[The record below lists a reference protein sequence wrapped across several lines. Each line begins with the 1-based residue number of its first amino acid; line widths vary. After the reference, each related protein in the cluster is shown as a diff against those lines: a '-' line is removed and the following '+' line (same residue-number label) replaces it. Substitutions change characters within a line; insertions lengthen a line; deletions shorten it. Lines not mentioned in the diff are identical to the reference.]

1 MGIKILQFLKNKWV
15 QLVLAFVIGA
25 GIGVIFY
32 PSKTTEFREKIHTLE
47 ETVKIKETRLE
58 ENKDSLTEI
67 AQKLVE
73 ERNSFKD
80 FREDT
85 SIKIES
91 LRTENSS
98 LKRSAK
104 RKKFRIVKPD
114 GTIIEKEFEET
125 SSEEVTSIVT
135 EVRQEFD
142 RKVRSIESKW
152 KKLHKT
158 RILKIRE
165 TYEKKLLEK
174 DVEIRYVEK
183 KVEREKIVKV
193 NEKKL
198 RTDLGYSTDN
208 KIYTHASYPLWGP
221 IYVGGG
227 FSSDVNMKEPEAR
240 IGVGISW

>member
-1 MGIKILQFLKNKWV
+1 MRIKILQFLKNKWV

-25 GIGVIFY
+25 GIGVILY

-47 ETVKIKETRLE
+47 ETVKVKEKYLE
-58 ENKDSLTEI
+58 ENKGLLTKITQQLE
-67 AQKLVE
+67 E
-73 ERNSFKD
+73 ERNSLKD
-80 FREDT
+80 FKEDT

-98 LKRSAK
+98 LKRFAK

-125 SSEEVTSIVT
+125 SSEEVTSVVT

-152 KKLHKT
+152 KKIHKA
-158 RILKIRE
+158 RVSEIKA

-174 DVEIRYVEK
+174 DIEIRYVEK
-183 KVEREKIVKV
+183 KVEREKIVQV

-198 RTDLGYSTDN
+198 RTGLGYSTDN
-208 KIYTHASYPLWGP
+208 KIYTHFSYPFWGP
-221 IYVGGG
+221 VFVGGG
-227 FSSDVNMKEPEAR
+227 FSADISGKEPEAR
-240 IGVGISW
+240 IGLGISW